1 MNNGTLQRSNQ
12 GNVNVTLEPAGS
24 QGNPLF
30 GKKYPCCL
38 CGNGLEIRFTRK
50 AKPYTTCLGCG
61 IQTFFRGKTGIKR
74 LMEIASSNILIAGK
88 GSKIEL
94 AVILFNR
101 IQQVRA
107 QKKQLEET
115 QGLIIR
121 DPDLANAIRAVDNE
135 IKRVQGELAKLG
147 RKTYSEKSQ

>member
-1 MNNGTLQRSNQ
+1 MSNGTVQRSDQ
-12 GNVNVTLEPAGS
+12 ANVNVTLEPAGS

-38 CGNGLEIRFTRK
+38 CGNGLEIRVTRK
-50 AKPYTTCLGCG
+50 SKPYTTCLGCG
-61 IQTFFRGKTGIKR
+61 IQTFFRAKTGIKR
-74 LMEIASSNILIAGK
+74 LMEIVSSNILITGK
-88 GSKIEL
+88 GSQTEL

-101 IQQVRA
+101 IQQLRA
-107 QKKQLEET
+107 QKKELEQT

-121 DPDLANAIRAVDNE
+121 DPDLENAIRAVDNE

-147 RKTYSEKSQ
+147 RKTNSEKSK

>member
-1 MNNGTLQRSNQ
+1 MIRGTLQRSNQ
-12 GNVNVTLEPAGS
+12 TNVNVTLEPAGS
-24 QGNPLF
+24 QGDPLF

-74 LMEIASSNILIAGK
+74 LIQIVSSNILIAGK
-88 GSKIEL
+88 GSNTEL

-101 IQQVRA
+101 IQQLRA
-107 QKKQLEET
+107 HKCDLEGK

-121 DPDLANAIRAVDNE
+121 DPDLMNAIRAVDNE
-135 IKRVQGELAKLG
+135 IKQVQGELEKMG
-147 RKTYSEKSQ
+147 RKISPEKRR